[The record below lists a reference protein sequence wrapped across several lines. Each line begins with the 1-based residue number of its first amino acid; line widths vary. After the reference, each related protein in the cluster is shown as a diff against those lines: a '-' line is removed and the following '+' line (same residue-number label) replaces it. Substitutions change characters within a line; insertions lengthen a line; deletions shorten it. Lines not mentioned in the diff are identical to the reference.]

1 MKKYTSPEAEVI
13 SVDKSD
19 VISTS
24 GGIVLPGAPV
34 SANYNSSAENENAK

>member
-1 MKKYTSPEAEVI
+1 MEKYTSPEAIVI

-24 GGIVLPGAPV
+24 GGIVLPGAPLN
-34 SANYNSSAENENAK
+34 ANYNSSTENENAK